1 MSRYYWLKMR
11 RDFFKRHD
19 VRILEGLPDGKEL
32 VLFYVKL
39 RVESVDH
46 EGALRYSKTRAY
58 TPEMLAAITNTTP
71 EFTAQALETL
81 AELELIKDDPD
92 GTICLPYAIK
102 LIDSAVDSDN
112 AKKQARYRERKK
124 AQGNEMLP
132 SEVTR
137 VTEALPNEVTSVTE
151 VLPQKVTRGN
161 KSVTK
166 NNESIEYRVKS
177 IELDIDK
184 ENVKE
189 KNEPSPRARFVA
201 PTHDEIL
208 DYMTTYSFEKGLSVD
223 PVIEAEKFF
232 NYYTSNG
239 WRVGRNKM
247 KDYKATARNW
257 LLNAKEYKK
266 PDPDTN
272 PFTDV
277 LGGEF

>member
-1 MSRYYWLKMR
+1 MSRYYWLKLR

-39 RVESVDH
+39 LVESVDH
-46 EGALRYSKTRAY
+46 EGALRYSETIPY

-92 GTICLPYAIK
+92 GSIVIPYAVK
-102 LIDSAVDSDN
+102 LIDSAVDSDS
-112 AKKQARYRERKK
+112 AKKQARYRERKR
-124 AQGNEMLP
+124 AQGNEVLP
-132 SEVTR
+132 Q
-137 VTEALPNEVTSVTE
+137 EVTSVTE
-151 VLPQKVTRGN
+151 ELPQKVTRGN

-166 NNESIEYRVKS
+166 NNESIENRVQS
-177 IELDIDK
+177 IEYRDIEK
-184 ENVKE
+184 ENIE
-189 KNEPSPRARFVA
+189 KNEPAPRARFVA
-201 PTHDEIL
+201 PSPDEIL
-208 DYMTTYSFEKGLSVD
+208 DYMTTYSFEKGLTVD
-223 PVIEAEKFF
+223 PVEEAEKFF

-247 KDYKATARNW
+247 KDYKAAARNW
-257 LLNAKEYKK
+257 LTNVKNYK
-266 PDPDTN
+266 PADPATN
-272 PFTDV
+272 PFTDL

>member
-1 MSRYYWLKMR
+1 MSRYFWLKMR

-19 VRILEGLPDGKEL
+19 IRILEGLPDGKEL

-39 RVESVDH
+39 LVESVDH
-46 EGALRYSKTRAY
+46 EGALRYSKTRPY

-81 AELELIKDDPD
+81 AELELVKDDPD
-92 GTICLPYAIK
+92 GTICLPYAVK
-102 LIDSAVDSDN
+102 LIDSAVESAN
-112 AKKQARYRERKK
+112 AEKQARYRARKRGQSN
-124 AQGNEMLP
+124 A
-132 SEVTR
+132 EVTR
-137 VTEALPNEVTSVTE
+137 VTEVLPNEVTSVTE

-161 KSVTK
+161 KAVTK
-166 NNESIEYRVKS
+166 NNESIEYRDKSKS
-177 IELDIDK
+177 IDIEK
-184 ENVKE
+184 EYKE
-189 KNEPSPRARFVA
+189 KDEPSPRARFVA
-201 PTHDEIL
+201 PSHDQIL
-208 DYMTTYSFEKGLSVD
+208 DYMTSYSFEKGLSVD
-223 PVIEAEKFF
+223 PVVEAEKFF
-232 NYYTSNG
+232 NYYTANG

-257 LLNAKEYKK
+257 LLNAKEYKR